1 VENLKLTKM
10 VHFRKLEIMYIKQ
23 ERKYYAKQDKF
34 VNK

>member
-1 VENLKLTKM
+1 

-23 ERKYYAKQDKF
+23 DRKYYAKQDKI